1 MNKARIAVVILV
13 LILFALL
20 NWWILPNLAIIHF
33 AGTTE
38 PLQKSGYLLAYHEH
52 FKLVGFRVIDF
63 LERGWSG
70 VFAAWPYVMI
80 GILLGCVSG
89 FFAGDQARRILA
101 IDVASKKAVKDA
113 AKLATEAE
121 RRDDQAQRR
130 LAEAAKMRQDSISRM
145 EYLEKIAYAQ
155 QKERSELEKMK
166 AGLEEKARRAESTE
180 TELKKARNKIRRLE
194 VKIGRMENEMMD
206 TDPIDDF

>member
-1 MNKARIAVVILV
+1 V
-13 LILFALL
+13 
-20 NWWILPNLAIIHF
+20 
-33 AGTTE
+33 GT
-38 PLQKSGYLLAYHEH
+38 
-52 FKLVGFRVIDF
+52 R
-63 LERGWSG
+63 
-70 VFAAWPYVMI
+70 
-80 GILLGCVSG
+80 
-89 FFAGDQARRILA
+89 ARRILA
-101 IDVASKKAVKDA
+101 IAVASKKALKDA

-121 RRDDQAQRR
+121 RRDDQAQRK

-194 VKIGRMENEMMD
+194 VKIGRMEN
-206 TDPIDDF
+206 DPIDDF

>member
-1 MNKARIAVVILV
+1 MNYARIAVIIVV
-13 LILFALL
+13 LILFARL
-20 NWWILPNLAIIHF
+20 NWWVLPHLAIVHF
-33 AGTTE
+33 AKE
-38 PLQKSGYLLAYHEH
+38 NAPIQESGNLLAHHEH
-52 FKLVGFRVIDF
+52 FKLKGITVIDF

-80 GILLGCVSG
+80 GILLGSVSG

-130 LAEAAKMRQDSISRM
+130 LAEAAKLRQDSISRM

-180 TELKKARNKIRRLE
+180 TELKKAKNKIRRLE
-194 VKIGRMENEMMD
+194 VKIGRMEND
-206 TDPIDDF
+206 SIDDF

>member
-20 NWWILPNLAIIHF
+20 NWWILPNLAIVHF
-33 AGTTE
+33 AKENT
-38 PLQKSGYLLAYHEH
+38 PIQQSGFLLAHHEH
-52 FKLVGFRVIDF
+52 FKLKGITVIDF

-70 VFAAWPYVMI
+70 VLAAWPYVMI
-80 GILLGCVSG
+80 GSLFGVVLG

-101 IDVASKKAVKDA
+101 IDVASKKAVKEA
-113 AKLATEAE
+113 AKLIEEA
-121 RRDDQAQRR
+121 DKVGNLAQRR
-130 LAEAAKMRQDSISRM
+130 VAEADKREKDVKYRM

-180 TELKKARNKIRRLE
+180 TELKKAKNKIRRLE
-194 VKIGRMENEMMD
+194 VKIGRMEN
-206 TDPIDDF
+206 DPIDDF

>member
-1 MNKARIAVVILV
+1 MNKARIAMAIFV
-13 LILFALL
+13 LILFARL
-20 NWWILPNLAIIHF
+20 NWWVLPDLAIVHF
-33 AGTTE
+33 AKE
-38 PLQKSGYLLAYHEH
+38 SAPIQESGYLLAHHDH
-52 FKLVGFRVIDF
+52 FKIKGITVIDF

-101 IDVASKKAVKDA
+101 IDLASKKAVKDA
-113 AKLATEAE
+113 AKLASEAE
-121 RRDDQAQRR
+121 RRDDQAERR

-166 AGLEEKARRAESTE
+166 AGLEEKARRAESTA
-180 TELKKARNKIRRLE
+180 TELKKARDKIRRLE
-194 VKIGRMENEMMD
+194 VKIGRLENEMMD
-206 TDPIDDF
+206 IDPIDDF

>member
-13 LILFALL
+13 LLLFAIL
-20 NWWILPNLAIIHF
+20 NCVILPNLAMVHF
-33 AGTTE
+33 AKE
-38 PLQKSGYLLAYHEH
+38 NAPSQESGYLLAHHEQ
-52 FKLVGFRVIDF
+52 FKLKGITVIDF

-80 GILLGCVSG
+80 GILLGSVSG

-101 IDVASKKAVKDA
+101 VDVASKKAVKDA

-121 RRDDQAQRR
+121 RRDDQAQRK

-155 QKERSELEKMK
+155 HKERSELEKMK
-166 AGLEEKARRAESTE
+166 AGLEEKARRAESTA
-180 TELKKARNKIRRLE
+180 TELKKARDKIRRLE
-194 VKIGRMENEMMD
+194 VKIGRMENEMTD

>member
-1 MNKARIAVVILV
+1 MNKARIAMVILV

-20 NWWILPNLAIIHF
+20 NWWVLPDLAIVHF
-33 AGTTE
+33 AKE
-38 PLQKSGYLLAYHEH
+38 NAPVRESGYLLAHHEQ
-52 FKLVGFRVIDF
+52 FKLKGITAIDF

-101 IDVASKKAVKDA
+101 IDLASKRAVNEA
-113 AKLATEAE
+113 AKLIEEAHKVGNL
-121 RRDDQAQRR
+121 AQRR
-130 LAEAAKMRQDSISRM
+130 VADACKMEKDLKYRL
-145 EYLEKIAYAQ
+145 EFLEKVAYAQ
-155 QKERSELEKMK
+155 EKERSELEKMK
-166 AGLEEKARRAESTE
+166 AGLEEKARRAESTA
-180 TELKKARNKIRRLE
+180 TELKKARDKIRRLE
-194 VKIGRMENEMMD
+194 AKIGRMENEMMD

>member
-20 NWWILPNLAIIHF
+20 NWWILPNLAIVHF

-38 PLQKSGYLLAYHEH
+38 PLQQSGYLLAYHEH
-52 FKLVGFRVIDF
+52 FKLVGFRSIDF

-101 IDVASKKAVKDA
+101 IDVASKKAVTDA

-121 RRDDQAQRR
+121 RRDEQAQRR

-180 TELKKARNKIRRLE
+180 TELKKAKNKIRRLE
-194 VKIGRMENEMMD
+194 AKIGRLEN
-206 TDPIDDF
+206 DPIDDF